1 MPFAPP
7 FFDAAFAASFVDTL
21 SLSLLSA
28 APASGATAL
37 TEDIQIAAATLGLDA
52 LPTLSAIQWSA
63 STDDAGLWRVT
74 NSATIDFGAAAET
87 ITAIGVAISGANSA
101 LLGWAPLVDASGCQ
115 VTRTFEAGDSIIL
128 PIGALSIGVTT

>member
-52 LPTLSAIQWSA
+52 LPTLSATQWSA
-63 STDDAGLWRVT
+63 STDDAGLWHVANT
-74 NSATIDFGAAAET
+74 AAVDFGTAAET
-87 ITAIGVAISGANSA
+87 FSAIGVALSDASGA

-115 VTRTFEAGDSIIL
+115 VTRTFGSGDSITL